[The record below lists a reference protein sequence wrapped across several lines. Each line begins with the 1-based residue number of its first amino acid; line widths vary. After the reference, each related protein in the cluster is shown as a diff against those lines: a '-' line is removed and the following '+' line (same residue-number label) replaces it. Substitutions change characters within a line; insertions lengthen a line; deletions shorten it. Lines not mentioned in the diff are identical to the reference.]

1 MRRTIAVRRIQSVEK
16 SLFATQCRRI
26 KFQKVAEFYA
36 TIIRLLK
43 HYVEVC
49 VKPRLRMQTR
59 AVSVRYAE

>member
-36 TIIRLLK
+36 TIMWLAKALCRS
-43 HYVEVC
+43 
-49 VKPRLRMQTR
+49 LRKTAFANADAR
-59 AVSVRYAE
+59 GFR